1 MAEGQQDR
9 SALDQPRFRENPSFV
24 YSYCQTAVMVT
35 VLAIFARTPA
45 WAHIGPSYPIMQDRT
60 IGTLT
65 VSVWANPDVGTGSF
79 FVVID
84 SPKGSSVPG
93 DMKVQVSVQP
103 VSGRLP
109 EKSYDAWHQNLRNRV
124 EFKALV
130 PFDKEEMWRIR
141 IRLASAEVTGE
152 TQTDVPVTP
161 ALLGRWDLLLFLLPF
176 LGIAALWLKALSATR
191 KRRKKRQLKKHQANA
206 AG

>member
-1 MAEGQQDR
+1 MAEEQQNR
-9 SALDQPRFRENPSFV
+9 SALDPPGFRQNPSLV
-24 YSYCQTAVMVT
+24 YSYCRTALMVT
-35 VLAIFARTPA
+35 LLAIYASMPA
-45 WAHIGPSYPIMQDRT
+45 WAHIGPPYPIMQDRK

-84 SPKGSSVPG
+84 PQKGSSVPG
-93 DMKVQVSVQP
+93 DLKVQVSVQP

-109 EKSYDAWHQNLRNRV
+109 EKAYDAWHEKLRNRV
-124 EFKALV
+124 EFKAIV

-176 LGIAALWLKALSATR
+176 LGIAALWLKALRGTR
-191 KRRKKRQLKKHQANA
+191 KRRKKLQLKKTQANA

>member
-1 MAEGQQDR
+1 MAEEQQDSR
-9 SALDQPRFRENPSFV
+9 RNPSLL
-24 YSYCQTAVMVT
+24 YRYCQTAVM
-35 VLAIFARTPA
+35 LALLTIFASIPA
-45 WAHIGPSYPIMQDRT
+45 RAHIGPPYPIMQDRK

-84 SPKGSSVPG
+84 PPKGSSVPG

-109 EKSYDAWHQNLRNRV
+109 EKSYDAWHEELHNRV
-124 EFKALV
+124 EFKAVV

-191 KRRKKRQLKKHQANA
+191 KRRKKRQLKKTQANA

>member
-1 MAEGQQDR
+1 MAEVQQDR
-9 SALDQPRFRENPSFV
+9 GRNPSLL

-35 VLAIFARTPA
+35 LLAIVASMPA
-45 WAHIGPSYPIMQDRT
+45 WAHIGPPYPIVQDRK

-79 FVVID
+79 FVVVD
-84 SPKGSSVPG
+84 PPKGSSVPS
-93 DMKVQVSVQP
+93 DMKVQVSVEP

-109 EKSYDAWHQNLRNRV
+109 EKSYDAWHEELHNRV
-124 EFKALV
+124 EFKAVV

-141 IRLASAEVTGE
+141 IRLASAETTGE
-152 TQTDVPVTP
+152 IQTDVPVTP

-191 KRRKKRQLKKHQANA
+191 KRRKKLQLKKTQANT